1 MDYQAS
7 KGGLHYSLLEVKA
20 MSTDVQ
26 SHPTIDRIRKAISSQ
41 NATFKLDDD
50 LRAVILFSL
59 LGLTISFALIWAFLD
74 ISY

>member
-1 MDYQAS
+1 MWAR
-7 KGGLHYSLLEVKA
+7 HVTEVKA
-20 MSTDVQ
+20 MSIDAQ
-26 SHPTIDRIRKAISSQ
+26 GHPTINRIKKAISSRI
-41 NATFKLDDD
+41 AAFKLDDD